1 MNPNMLMYM
10 QQQPQASHRG
20 APEETAATPFSA
32 GALAAIKSA
41 KQSLGMDEDEQR
53 RAMGLSIAK
62 FFSGMA
68 QPGHGPGIEG
78 ALGAAASNIAPALEA
93 YQGEGSRIAG
103 LNSALLKQHTDYGI
117 EQQKMRQQV
126 VERLLKQAHMNAKQT
141 ETERHNKQM
150 EGRQDALLSLK
161 QAKLNKDMPQS
172 VTIAG
177 KEYSP
182 ITSKSERAGFVK
194 DQKNFAHILR
204 ELNSIKKD
212 YDNFRGSVKNNFIDP
227 QAPYYAGTLANEAKD
242 FMGSL
247 TGNKKQLQETAKRKA
262 LNAKLGLFTVNM
274 ERKLKG
280 GNLGE
285 AILKRFEKKELLPS
299 LSDRP
304 EIFEQKMNDLT
315 KEMSINEKAASTS
328 LKTGL
333 VMTPLDIEE
342 ESASVPSEGGLARH
356 GQVNASEVSPSSL
369 EGVSTEELLEKY
381 KALTGNAQ

>member
-369 EGVSTEELLEKY
+369 ENVSTEELLEKY

>member
-381 KALTGNAQ
+381 KALTENAQ

>member
-20 APEETAATPFSA
+20 APEETTATPFSA

-41 KQSLGMDEDEQR
+41 KQSLGMDEEEQR

-68 QPGHGPGIEG
+68 QPGYGPGIEG

-93 YQGEGSRIAG
+93 YQGEENRVAG

-212 YDNFRGSVKNNFIDP
+212 YDNFRGSVKDNFIDP

-304 EIFEQKMNDLT
+304 EVFEQKMNDLT

-342 ESASVPSEGGLARH
+342 QELPSEGLARH
-356 GQVNASEVSPSSL
+356 GQVNASEASPSSL
-369 EGVSTEELLEKY
+369 ENVSTEELLEKY

>member
-1 MNPNMLMYM
+1 MNPEMLMYM

-20 APEETAATPFSA
+20 APEETTATPFSA

-41 KQSLGMDEDEQR
+41 KQSLGMDEEEQR
-53 RAMGLSIAK
+53 RAMGLAIAK

-93 YQGEGSRIAG
+93 YQGEENRVAG

-194 DQKNFAHILR
+194 DQKGFAHNLKD
-204 ELNSIKKD
+204 LSSIKKH
-212 YDNFRGSVKNNFIDP
+212 YDEFRKLTKGNFIDP

-262 LNAKLGLFTVNM
+262 LNAMLGLYTVNA
-274 ERKLKG
+274 ERRLKG

-285 AILKRFEKKELLPS
+285 SILKRFEKKELFPS

-304 EIFEQKMNDLT
+304 EVFEQKLNDMI
-315 KEMSINEKAASTS
+315 KEAEINEKAASTS

-333 VMTPLDIEE
+333 IISPLDMEE
-342 ESASVPSEGGLARH
+342 ESAAVPSEGGLARH
-356 GQVNASEVSPSSL
+356 GQVNASEASPSSL
-369 EGVSTEELLEKY
+369 ENVSTEELLEKY

>member
-20 APEETAATPFSA
+20 APEETTATPFSA

-41 KQSLGMDEDEQR
+41 KQSLGMDEEEQR

-93 YQGEGSRIAG
+93 YQGEGKRVAELNAG
-103 LNSALLKQHTDYGI
+103 LMKQHTDYGI

-126 VERLLKQAHMNAKQT
+126 VERLLKQAHMDAKQT

-212 YDNFRGSVKNNFIDP
+212 YDNFRGSVKDNFIDP

-304 EIFEQKMNDLT
+304 EVFEQKMNDLT

-381 KALTGNAQ
+381 KALMGNAQ

>member
-53 RAMGLSIAK
+53 RATGLSIAK

-78 ALGAAASNIAPALEA
+78 TLGAAASNIAPALEA
-93 YQGEGSRIAG
+93 YQGEENRVAG
-103 LNSALLKQHTDYGI
+103 LNAGLMKQHADYGMA
-117 EQQKMRQQV
+117 QQKMRQQA
-126 VERLLKQAHMNAKQT
+126 VERLLKQAHMDAKQT

-150 EGRQDALLSLK
+150 ESRQDALLSLK

-212 YDNFRGSVKNNFIDP
+212 YDNFRGSVKDNFIDP

-304 EIFEQKMNDLT
+304 EVFEQKMNDLT

-333 VMTPLDIEE
+333 VMTPLDMEE

-356 GQVNASEVSPSSL
+356 GQVNASEASPSSL
-369 EGVSTEELLEKY
+369 ENVSTEELLEKY